1 MSACLDF
8 FNEFGYY
15 KCMGRIL
22 FFILISACLVG
33 FCGCQQTQ
41 QGPGRIP
48 VEGIKLGD
56 LEPVDPGNLPPQIR
70 FRIFRFEVPADQIA
84 TLRQGFLQFDTGQLR
99 FADQRAFQA
108 NGFLAGFGTNER
120 IGGLSVLLERVVA
133 RKKETRNLLVFDDA
147 GDDISLAMLNSKEE
161 VSWKRA
167 DGKVAKDVFSAGR
180 FSWMLKAAPV
190 PDIRGVARVRILP
203 VYRRGTDGFLTYLT
217 RMRGYAPFDFGAF
230 DVRMN
235 PGDFVLLG
243 SLGEPDAPAKPAAG
257 DQPEAADQPNAWD
270 TPTEADEQPLEL
282 TLNRLLFYPPDKPW
296 AINLYL
302 IVCAGVG
309 D

>member
-1 MSACLDF
+1 M
-8 FNEFGYY
+8 

-22 FFILISACLVG
+22 FLILASVCLVG
-33 FCGCQQTQ
+33 FCGCSKTEQA
-41 QGPGRIP
+41 PGRAPIDH
-48 VEGIKLGD
+48 IKLKD

-70 FRIFRFEVPADQIA
+70 FRILRFEVPADQIA
-84 TLRQGFLQFDTGQLR
+84 TLQQGFSQFDTAQLR
-99 FADQRAFQA
+99 FAERRAFQA
-108 NGFLAGFGTNER
+108 NGFLAGFGTNEHL
-120 IGGLSVLLERVVA
+120 GGLSALLERVQA
-133 RKKETRNLLVFDDA
+133 RRKATRNLLVFDDA
-147 GDDISLAMLNSKEE
+147 GDDISVTMLNSKEE

-180 FSWMLKAAPV
+180 FSWMLKAAPI
-190 PDIRGVARVRILP
+190 PDIRGVAQVRILP
-203 VYRRGTDGFLTYLT
+203 VYRMGTDGFLTYMA

-235 PGDFVLLG
+235 QGDFVLLG
-243 SLGEPDAPAKPAAG
+243 SLGEPDAPTKPDAG

-270 TPTEADEQPLEL
+270 IPAEADEQPLEL

-296 AINLYL
+296 VINLYV
-302 IVCAGVG
+302 IVCGGVG

>member
-1 MSACLDF
+1 M
-8 FNEFGYY
+8 
-15 KCMGRIL
+15 KRMGRIL
-22 FFILISACLVG
+22 FLILISVCFVS
-33 FCGCQQTQ
+33 FCGCPTAEQA
-41 QGPGRIP
+41 PGRTLIDR
-48 VEGIKLGD
+48 IKLKD

-70 FRIFRFEVPADQIA
+70 FRILRFEVPADQIA
-84 TLRQGFLQFDTGQLR
+84 TLQQGFSQFDTAQLR
-99 FADQRAFQA
+99 FAERRAFQA
-108 NGFLAGFGTNER
+108 NGFLAGFATNEH
-120 IGGLSVLLERVVA
+120 IGRLSALLERVQA
-133 RKKETRNLLVFDDA
+133 RRKETRNLLVYDDS
-147 GDDISLAMLNSKEE
+147 GDNISMTTLNWKEE

-167 DGKVAKDVFSAGR
+167 DGKVAKDVFSPGR

-190 PDIRGVARVRILP
+190 PDVRGVAQIRILP
-203 VYRRGTDGFLTYLT
+203 VYRMGTDSFLTYMA

-257 DQPEAADQPNAWD
+257 DQPEAADEPNAWD
-270 TPTEADEQPLEL
+270 IPAEADEQPVEL

-296 AINLYL
+296 VINLYVVL
-302 IVCAGVG
+302 CGGVG